1 MDNEVLLKI
10 KENHQKILNNTN
22 KLKEKLKKQ
31 GKTFNDLHDKLFDN
45 VIDKEPINIKNAPY
59 EYIETNQEII
69 EENAENEVI

>member
-31 GKTFNDLHDKLFDN
+31 GKTFNDLHDMLFDN

-59 EYIETNQEII
+59 EYIEIDQEII
-69 EENAENEVI
+69 EENAEN